1 MNELMK
7 QQKQLKLMCY
17 KMEIAMGV
25 EAWYFLYGT
34 TCGTCNLFYFFSL
47 LSGMAT
53 EDTTYNK
60 RGMAYIIHPGQA
72 DGSMLSL
79 AKEWN
84 IGRKAVSRLL
94 EDFSKRGLI
103 RVASNPLTSVIDMV
117 CVKSWMKDGRV
128 IENPTYIPTIK
139 AYEGVRIYLFNG
151 QRLELLRKSSAVRKK
166 QPKGEAEKAET
177 QAEHPSW
184 TEQTELPVLEGKE
197 LVAAPDNPLENP
209 AVSPQTK
216 TNDNTAHSEDRP
228 PTMPMPGE
236 RTLFDGNSS
245 YT

>member
-1 MNELMK
+1 MK
-7 QQKQLKLMCY
+7 QQKQLYLTCY
-17 KMEIAMGV
+17 KMEIAMSV

-34 TCGTCNLFYFFSL
+34 TCGACNLFYFFSL

-53 EDTTYNK
+53 EDTPCNK
-60 RGMAYIIHPGQA
+60 RGMEYTVHPGQA

-103 RVASNPLTSVIDMV
+103 RVISNPVTSIIDIV

-128 IENPTYIPTIK
+128 IENPTYIPTVK
-139 AYEGVRIYLFNG
+139 TYEGVRIYLFNG

-166 QPKGEAEKAET
+166 QPKGEAEREAAKT
-177 QAEHPSW
+177 KLPSRTGP
-184 TEQTELPVLEGKE
+184 TEQSVVEDKE
-197 LVAAPDNPLENP
+197 FMAEPGNPPENP
-209 AVSPQTK
+209 AVPPQTN
-216 TNDNTAHSEDRP
+216 TNGNTAQSEDIP

>member
-1 MNELMK
+1 MNGFMK
-7 QQKQLKLMCY
+7 QQKQLNLTCY
-17 KMEIAMGV
+17 KMEIAMSV

-53 EDTTYNK
+53 EDTTCNK
-60 RGMAYIIHPGQA
+60 RGMTYIIHPGQA

-103 RVASNPLTSVIDMV
+103 RVVSNPVTSIIDMV
-117 CVKSWMKDGRV
+117 CVKSWMKDGQV
-128 IENPTYIPTIK
+128 IENPTYLPVVK

-166 QPKGEAEKAET
+166 QPKGESEKTMT
-177 QAEHPSW
+177 QAEQPSRKEP
-184 TEQTELPVLEGKE
+184 TEQPVLEDKE
-197 LVAAPDNPLENP
+197 LVAEPGNPLESP
-209 AVSPQTK
+209 TVPPQTII
-216 TNDNTAHSEDRP
+216 NDNTAQSEDRP
-228 PTMPMPGE
+228 PTIPGE
-236 RTLFDGNSS
+236 HSLFDDITS
-245 YT
+245 YN